1 MQASYIPYQ
10 QTNQFSKLMGDY
22 VNQNKKLAPFYNAF
36 PSIESLQQQ
45 ANLKKNDF
53 SKTNRATL
61 HNELSLQYASIS
73 HTSETLK
80 NLNLLKK
87 DNSVTITT
95 GHQLCLMT
103 GPLYFIYKIITA
115 VKLCQELND
124 KNDGNHYLPVYWMA
138 TEDHDFEEIQ
148 SFLFEGKK
156 IQWDRPSGQAVG
168 RMDLGGLDAV
178 FDLFETHLGTSK
190 NAVALKALIE
200 KSYRNASTLAEA
212 TRRLV
217 HELFGEYGVLIV
229 DGDSCVLKKIF
240 IPAIKADLLNQNCF
254 DQVNGQTKKMQS
266 DYDHLYKPQVNPREI
281 NMFYLDKSGRYRI
294 VKEGTKYRLE
304 GYDRQF
310 SEAAILKELEQYP
323 ERFSPNVMLRPLYQE
338 IILPNICYI
347 GGGGE
352 LAYWL
357 ELKSFFESQ
366 KTPFPILFLR
376 NSALLIEKKLTKK
389 REQLAISNKD
399 LFLDRNTLIN
409 KKIRQIS
416 NIDLDLSSFKKQLEE
431 QFNYLEG
438 LIKKTDASFEG
449 SVRAQKAKQFKGIEK
464 LEKRLLKAQKK
475 KLKDQVIRMTEL
487 HRVLFPKNGL
497 QERQLNFA
505 YFYLALGQDFISML
519 VENFHP
525 LSFEFTIIEY

>member
-281 NMFYLDKSGRYRI
+281 NMF
-294 VKEGTKYRLE
+294 
-304 GYDRQF
+304 
-310 SEAAILKELEQYP
+310 
-323 ERFSPNVMLRPLYQE
+323 
-338 IILPNICYI
+338 
-347 GGGGE
+347 
-352 LAYWL
+352 
-357 ELKSFFESQ
+357 
-366 KTPFPILFLR
+366 
-376 NSALLIEKKLTKK
+376 
-389 REQLAISNKD
+389 
-399 LFLDRNTLIN
+399 
-409 KKIRQIS
+409 
-416 NIDLDLSSFKKQLEE
+416 
-431 QFNYLEG
+431 
-438 LIKKTDASFEG
+438 
-449 SVRAQKAKQFKGIEK
+449 
-464 LEKRLLKAQKK
+464 
-475 KLKDQVIRMTEL
+475 
-487 HRVLFPKNGL
+487 
-497 QERQLNFA
+497 
-505 YFYLALGQDFISML
+505 
-519 VENFHP
+519 
-525 LSFEFTIIEY
+525 